1 MPRYAMSLYQKNSNH
16 VTTRLQPG
24 FAMATPGTDLLL
36 YLGLLR
42 QEILLSPVICERSL
56 TPMSTILFH
65 TTYFSSPLS
74 IWLRHVMINTTC
86 AIHHVILPENK
97 SFV

>member
-1 MPRYAMSLYQKNSNH
+1 MPRYAMSLYPKNSNH

-42 QEILLSPVICERSL
+42 QEILLFP
-56 TPMSTILFH
+56 
-65 TTYFSSPLS
+65 
-74 IWLRHVMINTTC
+74 
-86 AIHHVILPENK
+86 
-97 SFV
+97 